1 METSRGINR
10 RLHERLAFVD
20 YSSLYSSCLYTC
32 SSHGRRVL
40 PLCFQLSLVFAK
52 KEMKQTKSGFRV
64 SLPPSFSLSL
74 SLSWGFPL
82 QCFKEWPV
90 SSLITRH
97 VIISVV
103 DCEALDPLPPP
114 RLPRNNLRRFSK
126 DSQANLSYTN
136 NKKSQFLPDSM
147 KEEKG
152 HQTPQWISS
161 ISQSLT
167 WCIQIVGGKS
177 RGDF

>member
-1 METSRGINR
+1 MTMETSRGINR

-114 RLPRNNLRRFSK
+114 VFHETISA
-126 DSQANLSYTN
+126 DSQKIRKPISVTPTIKKVNSYPI
-136 NKKSQFLPDSM
+136 L
-147 KEEKG
+147 
-152 HQTPQWISS
+152 
-161 ISQSLT
+161 
-167 WCIQIVGGKS
+167 
-177 RGDF
+177 